1 MEGALKA
8 FFIPLPTLVH
18 PREEMDSLIRSLD
31 SLRRGEAG
39 RIVRRRMAEFSH
51 KGQGS
56 REEVFKELCFCL
68 LTANYTSEGGIRIQ
82 DAIGDGFLTMGRAEL
97 AARLKSLGYR
107 FPNARA
113 RYIVEARRHS
123 APLSGMLASG
133 KGDSELRE
141 WLASNVLGLG
151 YKESSHFLRNIG
163 RKDLAIIDFHIIDLL
178 ERNGLIKRPESKSL
192 NKKSYL
198 EIEAVLGAVA
208 LRAGM
213 SQGELDLYLW
223 YMETGKILK

>member
-1 MEGALKA
+1 ME
-8 FFIPLPTLVH
+8 
-18 PREEMDSLIRSLD
+18 SLIRSLEKM
-31 SLRRGEAG
+31 RRGEAG
-39 RIVRRRMAEFSH
+39 RMVGRRMAEFSEV
-51 KGQGS
+51 GRGS
-56 REEVFKELCFCL
+56 PSVIFKELCFCL
-68 LTANYTSEGGIRIQ
+68 LTANYTSEGGMRIQ
-82 DAIGDGFLTMGRAEL
+82 GAIGDGFLTMGRAEL

-113 RYIVEARRHS
+113 RYIVDARRHS
-123 APLSGMLASG
+123 AELGAMLAAG

-151 YKESSHFLRNIG
+151 YNESSHFLRNIG

-178 ERNGLIKRPESKSL
+178 ERNGLIKRPKSKSL
-192 NKKSYL
+192 NRKSYL
-198 EIEAVLGAVA
+198 EIEGVLSGVA
-208 LRAGM
+208 SRAGM